1 MNIVANKQRLTE
13 TSIKSLPQQQ
23 TRYRVW
29 DALKSNLILDVLPSG
44 KKVFRLYYRHK
55 GKPRFNTLGT
65 WGAITLEQARNLS
78 TSQLGDA
85 VKGIDLVE
93 KKRNEAAEETRSRL
107 LLLETFINDKYA
119 PWATSNLKSG
129 SQSLKSLDRNF
140 SWLMNKPMDKISV
153 TEITKWQ
160 TTEIKRGLK
169 PITINRALATLRGVL
184 TKAVDHNLLDQN
196 PITKV
201 KDLKHADE
209 QRIQYL
215 TAGEEINLRTALK
228 VRHRKKC
235 EARLS
240 GNRFRTERDYP
251 QMAEIS
257 GYADH
262 VEPLVLLAMNT
273 GMRRGELFQLNWEK
287 VNLEKKF
294 LTVSAATAKS
304 SKTRHIPLNKEALT
318 VLSILKKSRTD
329 SLVFSS
335 PKSDNPL
342 TTVKTA
348 WREILKNG
356 QISNFRFHDLRH
368 HFASKLVMGG
378 VDLNTVRE
386 LLGHASLDM
395 TLRYAHLAPEHKAQ
409 AVALLDEANEQQP

>member
-1 MNIVANKQRLTE
+1 MAIKQRLTE
-13 TSIKSLPQQQ
+13 SNIKSLALQES
-23 TRYRVW
+23 RYRVW
-29 DALKSNLILDVLPSG
+29 DTLKSNLIIDVLPSG

-55 GKPRFNTLGT
+55 GKPRFNTIGT

-85 VKGIDLVE
+85 IKGVDLVE
-93 KKRNEAAEETRSRL
+93 KKRTEAAEETRSRL
-107 LLLETFINDKYA
+107 LLLGTFINDKYA

-129 SQSLKSLDRNF
+129 NESLKSLQRNF
-140 SWLMNKPMDKISV
+140 YNLMNKPMDKISV
-153 TEITKWQ
+153 SEITKWQ
-160 TTEIKRGLK
+160 TVEIKRGLK
-169 PITINRALATLRGVL
+169 PVTINRALATLRGVL
-184 TKAVDHNLLDQN
+184 TKAVDHNLLGRN

-209 QRIQYL
+209 QRIRYL
-215 TAGEEINLRTALK
+215 TQEEERNLRSALK
-228 VRHRKKC
+228 ARHHKKC

-240 GNRFRTERDYP
+240 GNKFRAERNY
-251 QMAEIS
+251 QKMAEIS

-262 VEPLVLLAMNT
+262 VEPLILLAMNT
-273 GMRRGELFQLNWEK
+273 GMRRGELFQLSWEK

-304 SKTRHIPLNKEALT
+304 SKTRHIPLNKEALA
-318 VLSILKKSRTD
+318 VLGTLKKSQID
-329 SLVFSS
+329 KLVFSS

-342 TTVKTA
+342 TTIKTA
-348 WREILKNG
+348 WKEILKNS
-356 QISNFRFHDLRH
+356 QIDNFRFHDLRH
-368 HFASKLVMGG
+368 HFASQLVMAG

-386 LLGHASLDM
+386 LLGHASLNM

-409 AVALLDEANEQQP
+409 AVALLDC